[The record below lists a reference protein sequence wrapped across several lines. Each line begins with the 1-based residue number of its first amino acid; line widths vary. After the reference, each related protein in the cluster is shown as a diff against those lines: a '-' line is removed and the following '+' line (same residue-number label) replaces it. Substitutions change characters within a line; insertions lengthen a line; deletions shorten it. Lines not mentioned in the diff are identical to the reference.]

1 MTNQET
7 IQDQASS
14 EQAAGKPAPQT
25 ETMHPQNVIDQEYAD
40 PQEPAPE
47 VAGLTLVLIIGSIF
61 LTMIVVMV
69 IAFIYFNSSE
79 GATSLVQPLFG

>member
-14 EQAAGKPAPQT
+14 EQVAGTPAPQT
-25 ETMHPQNVIDQEYAD
+25 ETMRPQHVTEQEYAD

-69 IAFIYFNSSE
+69 IAFMYFNSNE
-79 GATSLVQPLFG
+79 GATSLVLPLFG